1 MWYGPVLR
9 IDLNP
14 GSTESKDSTRGR
26 AANSLVGAHF
36 GFFHNSAQEGVASG
50 GYREDG
56 LTFRRSPRR
65 WRRASLAAVP
75 VPVGLRQMTSGKTKV
90 AVRLSYISP
99 SFSCKGPSKWTKG
112 SGATSPNLGC
122 SWAVMG
128 RAEVMRAWAKSTSLG
143 SSAFSKKKP

>member
-56 LTFRRSPRR
+56 LTFSAKPSPVEKSKPGCCARS
-65 WRRASLAAVP
+65 
-75 VPVGLRQMTSGKTKV
+75 GGTSTDD
-90 AVRLSYISP
+90 VRENE
-99 SFSCKGPSKWTKG
+99 G
-112 SGATSPNLGC
+112 SRP
-122 SWAVMG
+122 
-128 RAEVMRAWAKSTSLG
+128 
-143 SSAFSKKKP
+143 AFVHITFLLL